1 MMTWKAT
8 ISVFRTRGVHMKAKF
23 IGSLLCVTIAFA
35 LTASAQD
42 APATAKSEDGKAKA
56 AVSDDKA
63 AAKDDSHSPKGTST
77 NDPDYVIGVDDVVG
91 INVWREAEMSR
102 SMSVRPDGK
111 IALPLIGEIQAEGK
125 TPRQLQAE
133 VSKKLD
139 VLMKNPDVTV
149 FVQEIRSQK
158 FNILG
163 EVARPGMYPLTKPM
177 TVLDAIAVAGG
188 FRDFAKPKKMYI
200 LRKGKDG
207 ASAKIAVN
215 YNNLIKGADK
225 NVELESRDTIVVP

>member
-1 MMTWKAT
+1 
-8 ISVFRTRGVHMKAKF
+8 MKAKLF
-23 IGSLLCVTIAFA
+23 AAMLLAVMA
-35 LTASAQD
+35 LSMTALAQD
-42 APATAKSEDGKAKA
+42 AAKP
-56 AVSDDKA
+56 SDDKAKA
-63 AAKDDSHSPKGTST
+63 AAKDEKATAKDDASAAATGTSA
-77 NDPDYVIGVDDVVG
+77 NDPDYVIGVEDVVG
-91 INVWREAEMSR
+91 INVWREPEMSR

-125 TPRQLQAE
+125 TPKQLQAE
-133 VSKKLD
+133 LSKKLD
-139 VLMKNPDVTV
+139 ALMKNPDVTV

-163 EVARPGMYPLTKPM
+163 EVARPGMYPLSKPM

-188 FRDFAKPKKMYI
+188 FKDFAKPKKMYI

-207 ASAKIAVN
+207 ASARIPVN
-215 YNNLIKGADK
+215 YNNLIKGTDK